1 VAEARKYI
9 GLAEVPGKNH
19 NPMILNWLHELKA
32 WWKDDETPWCGVF
45 VAHCLRIGGR
55 AGLASGGQISGC
67 GGEGQSG

>member
-1 VAEARKYI
+1 MAPQKELPWIAEARKYI

-19 NPMILNWLHELKA
+19 NPMILNWLHGLKA

-55 AGLASGGQISGC
+55 DIPKD
-67 GGEGQSG
+67 